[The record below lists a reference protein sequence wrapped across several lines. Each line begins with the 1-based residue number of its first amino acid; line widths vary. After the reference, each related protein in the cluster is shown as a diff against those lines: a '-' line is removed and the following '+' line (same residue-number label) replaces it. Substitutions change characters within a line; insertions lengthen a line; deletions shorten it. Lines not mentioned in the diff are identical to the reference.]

1 MLYNVKWL
9 VNNESNMTGKKA
21 VMSSFKVLR
30 QYLREGNEK
39 TKHSTELWADIWTEN
54 LSRTK
59 QNG

>member
-1 MLYNVKWL
+1 MAAN
-9 VNNESNMTGKKA
+9 KA

-39 TKHSTELWADIWTEN
+39 TKHSTDLWADIWTEN
-54 LSRTK
+54 LSKTK